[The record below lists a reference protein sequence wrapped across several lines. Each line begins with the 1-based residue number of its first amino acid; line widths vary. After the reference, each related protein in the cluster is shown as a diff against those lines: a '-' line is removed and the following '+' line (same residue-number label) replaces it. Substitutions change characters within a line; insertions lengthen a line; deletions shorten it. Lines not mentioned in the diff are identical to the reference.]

1 MKLGSFDSSKTLP
14 PATTG
19 KPAAPATSG
28 KRAAGTPQPGPSS
41 TVALSPAAALR
52 INQLKLNADFDAA
65 KVARIAQAIRDGK
78 FEIDAEAIADKLI
91 GKTKELLVGRQ
102 H

>member
-1 MKLGSFDSSKTLP
+1 MKLGSFDNRKARP

-19 KPAAPATSG
+19 KPAAPPTSG
-28 KRAAGTPQPGPSS
+28 KRAAGTLQPEAST

-52 INQLKLNADFDAA
+52 INQLNADFDGA

-91 GKTKELLVGRQ
+91 GNTKELLSGRR